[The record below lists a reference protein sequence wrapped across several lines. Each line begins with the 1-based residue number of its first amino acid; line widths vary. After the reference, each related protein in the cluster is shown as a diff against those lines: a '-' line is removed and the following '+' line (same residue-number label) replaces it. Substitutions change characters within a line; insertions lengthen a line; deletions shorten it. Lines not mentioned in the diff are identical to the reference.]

1 MIVGVPKET
10 KADEKRVGLLPVGAH
25 MLVEAGHTVYV
36 EQGATDGSGVPIE
49 DYMEAGA
56 LVVDSA
62 AKVFEASDLIV
73 KVKEPQPHEFGMIK
87 ENQIVFTFFHFAADA
102 ELTRAFIDT
111 GAIGVAFETVEG
123 RDGRLPILTP
133 MSEIAGRMS
142 IQEGAKY
149 LEAPQ
154 GGRGVLLGG
163 LPGVAS
169 ADVVIIGA
177 GVVGYNAAQIAS
189 GMGASVHLLDIDVE
203 QLRRAERT
211 LPANVS
217 TYMSNP
223 YNLGKLV
230 PVADL
235 LVGAVLV
242 PGARAPTLVSAE
254 MVRSMKRGSVIV
266 DTAVDQG
273 GCVETMKATTH
284 SDPTYIVDDVVH
296 CGIANLPGAVPRTAT
311 MALCNATYPYIDAI
325 ANEGWE
331 AACQQDEGLAHGL
344 NIIHGMVTHPAVAAA
359 ADVPFHPLPFA
370 TQHERTSPR

>member
-10 KADEKRVGLLPVGAH
+10 KADEQRVSLLPVGAH
-25 MLVEAGHTVYV
+25 MLVEAGHSVYV
-36 EQGATDGSGVPIE
+36 EQGATDGSGVPVE

-56 LVVDSA
+56 FVVDTA
-62 AKVFEASDLIV
+62 AEVFEASDLII
-73 KVKEPQPHEFGMIK
+73 KVKEPQPNELSMIK
-87 ENQIVFTFFHFAADA
+87 ENQIMFTFFHFAAD
-102 ELTRAFIDT
+102 EKLTRSFIDT

-123 RDGRLPILTP
+123 RDGRLPILAP

-163 LPGVAS
+163 LPGVSS

-177 GVVGYNAAQIAS
+177 GVVGYNAALIAA
-189 GMGASVHLLDIDVE
+189 GMGASVHLLDIEVD
-203 QLRRAERT
+203 QLRLAERT
-211 LPANVS
+211 LPANVF
-217 TYMSNP
+217 THMSNP
-223 YNLGKLV
+223 YNLQKLV
-230 PVADL
+230 PAADL

-242 PGARAPTLVSAE
+242 PGSKAPTLVSSA
-254 MVRSMKRGSVIV
+254 MVSNMKRGSVIV

-284 SDPTYIVDDVVH
+284 SAPTYVVDDVVH

-311 MALCNATYPYIDAI
+311 MALSNATFPYIFAL

-331 AACQQDEGLAHGL
+331 AACQQDQGLARGL
-344 NIIHGMVTHPAVAAA
+344 NVIHGMVTHRGVAIA

-370 TQHERTSPR
+370 TQHD